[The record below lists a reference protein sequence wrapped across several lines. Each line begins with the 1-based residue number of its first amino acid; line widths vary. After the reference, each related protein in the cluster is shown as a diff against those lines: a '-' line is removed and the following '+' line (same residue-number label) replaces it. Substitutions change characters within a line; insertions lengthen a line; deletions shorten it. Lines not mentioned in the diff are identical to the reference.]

1 MLLFAPQI
9 QGNQCQHYC
18 QVSPCPESHWW
29 VIEWSTRKV
38 KKCSNMSQ
46 HGVCVRVCLW
56 LLLFLL
62 FLIKQH
68 NIYFTPYAHSL
79 NDRQLKPEKALT
91 QTKVDNNQ
99 QQAVRA
105 AETNVSQYP
114 MFQKQLEIKRMVDSF
129 GVGILWNYINRFTI
143 QCFHSIRIDKTHKIW
158 NGSFRLVTLIIT
170 VKLSWNIEWKN
181 FSLKHRSI

>member
-1 MLLFAPQI
+1 MPLKFKEINVNIIAKFRHALNRIDELLSGRLGKSKNVQI
-9 QGNQCQHYC
+9 CHSMEC
-18 QVSPCPESHWW
+18 
-29 VIEWSTRKV
+29 
-38 KKCSNMSQ
+38 
-46 HGVCVRVCLW
+46 VCLW

-129 GVGILWNYINRFTI
+129 GVG
-143 QCFHSIRIDKTHKIW
+143 
-158 NGSFRLVTLIIT
+158 
-170 VKLSWNIEWKN
+170 KLLN
-181 FSLKHRSI
+181 F